1 MNYNYKYLKKISEG
15 AFSKCDL
22 YLKKSNYYAIKTL
35 VDINS
40 LEGLTCNELR
50 EICSLLKLKEHPNII
65 QLHDIFLDT
74 KLKVNLVYKYYP
86 ETLNNFIKITDVSY
100 REKLIIPF
108 ITQMLSILHYI
119 HINDIIH
126 TDIKLS
132 NILINETNNNQN
144 DLKINIK
151 MIDFGSCQIE
161 GLTDKYSIVSTYTI
175 RAPEI
180 YSYDMT
186 YDNKIDIWSFGVILY
201 EFITGNA
208 IIDYKKHYKSND
220 IDKINDIYIYVS
232 KINNINISSNLKL
245 FLKSILKTNPEDR
258 LNINDLINLYNEI
271 FKTKIILYENKEF
284 SDITSNFSF
293 RKQNNIENKNFIEIN
308 NINKY
313 ISDRIFNV
321 KLLNLTFSYII
332 LNKLDYL
339 NKLDN
344 LNNYDYITIWY
355 LNYQLT
361 HSDIEYILIDFIP
374 VFNSYYK
381 TIFNLT
387 EIHKNCYNILN
398 IIDFD
403 LI

>member
-1 MNYNYKYLKKISEG
+1 
-15 AFSKCDL
+15 
-22 YLKKSNYYAIKTL
+22 
-35 VDINS
+35 
-40 LEGLTCNELR
+40 
-50 EICSLLKLKEHPNII
+50 
-65 QLHDIFLDT
+65 
-74 KLKVNLVYKYYP
+74 
-86 ETLNNFIKITDVSY
+86 
-100 REKLIIPF
+100 
-108 ITQMLSILHYI
+108 
-119 HINDIIH
+119 
-126 TDIKLS
+126 
-132 NILINETNNNQN
+132 
-144 DLKINIK
+144 
-151 MIDFGSCQIE
+151 
-161 GLTDKYSIVSTYTI
+161 
-175 RAPEI
+175 
-180 YSYDMT
+180 MT

-220 IDKINDIYIYVS
+220 IDKINDIYIFVS
-232 KINNINISSNLKL
+232 NINNINISSNLKL